1 MANEKG
7 GNNLISIDPQQL
19 TERENYKL
27 MIGSIIPR
35 PIAFVTSLTKEGIL
49 NGAPFSYFNIVTANP
64 PMISISVQ
72 RRDGDRKDTS
82 RNIMEKKE
90 FVVHIV
96 DETNVEQINETAA
109 TLSSK
114 ESEIEKAKLTEIPSD
129 VIETPGIQEAKV
141 RLECELEKIIE
152 LGNSDEVTTDLI
164 IGKIVKMHFDE
175 LVYNEGNIVYRE
187 LNAVSRLAGSDYAKI
202 GEIFTKTRPK

>member
-141 RLECELEKIIE
+141 RFECELEKIIE

>member
-141 RLECELEKIIE
+141 RFECELENIIE

-175 LVYNEGNIVYRE
+175 SVYNEGKIVYRE